1 MGSGREYY
9 LYSHHPRELKE
20 EKKGLNYTIMLKKTN
35 KYQTLLAVC
44 LLTLSACSTNET
56 LTDSPI
62 DQSKTPIELTA
73 GIIGENAATTRGLT
87 RTVTNDNPYGHAAAA
102 FSSGT
107 SLYMVIKSENETST
121 TSTQYTR
128 TIGYAQETA
137 PTPANSTTTGFAS
150 AYQRYWED
158 TQSPARDSKLSIYA
172 ACVPGYYLNGT
183 QTVESPTGTADGTTW
198 TIGTSNTYT
207 NTWGT
212 DLGATTIAWPLRGT
226 AVGSQDATFLA
237 NQDLCFSNNVSFQD
251 PNDTNTDYRLKFNG
265 ATNKFTS
272 GRMVF
277 HHALTQVVFKIIK
290 GEGFGTGTGVFNFT
304 NDNENIVLTGFNTA
318 GKLDISTGD
327 FSNIDNT
334 TPITSLASSTGT
346 GFDYVL
352 TCLMLPGSALTSTAT
367 NEVYF
372 TIDNNKYHIKK
383 SELAA
388 ALSDK
393 TLTNTSLNALDEG
406 STMRPGVKYIFTMTV
421 SKKGIDKLSASVV
434 PWEEVEAEQMP
445 PSNAR
450 ISVSVMTNGTKQTGA
465 TALFDLYR
473 SANVNTSI
481 NDNWVSYEW
490 GTGYTSNK
498 AQLSENTTAGE
509 YTAYGD
515 AIDPSTA
522 WYWPDN
528 KTFYHFRT
536 VMPVN
541 HTVTE
546 NTTTGDYISLTGA
559 ENYTDVCWGAPFSA
573 LDENHPTTPLNGGS
587 TLTYSLE
594 SGFDNTGTTTH
605 QISKAIGPTTSA
617 INMMMFHMMSDV
629 TINLTTTTGSD
640 AVNLNGVT
648 ISLSNIHPTGTV
660 LMGNGLVTATGT
672 PENVSPSLTYN
683 STNKTSKVENYGFV
697 PQTLEDVTEGND
709 VVLTI
714 TTADK
719 NQYIVDMKDV
729 KFSASSISNT
739 LIANPYSETSPGSGN
754 YKIDRWYPNF
764 KYTYTFQLK
773 KTGIETISATINDWE
788 NISAE
793 PQTVQIK

>member
-1 MGSGREYY
+1 
-9 LYSHHPRELKE
+9 
-20 EKKGLNYTIMLKKTN
+20 MLKNTN

-87 RTVTNDNPYGHAAAA
+87 RTVTNDNPYGHAATA

-107 SLYMVIKSENETST
+107 SLYMVIKSENGTSAT
-121 TSTQYTR
+121 LYNR
-128 TIGYAQETA
+128 TIGYAQATE
-137 PTPANSTTTGFAS
+137 TTGFAS
-150 AYQRYWED
+150 SYQRYWED
-158 TQSPARDSKLSIYA
+158 TQSPARSSKLTIYA
-172 ACVPGYYLNGT
+172 ACVPGYYLSGSVYPNITSNG
-183 QTVESPTGTADGTTW
+183 VVDGTTW

-212 DLGATTIAWPLRGT
+212 GLGATTIAWPLRGT

-434 PWEEVEAEQMP
+434 PWEEVEAEQMT

-450 ISVSVMTNGTKQTGA
+450 ISVSVMTNGTKQTGPSA
-465 TALFDLYR
+465 SFDLYR
-473 SANVNTSI
+473 SPYVNLDISDEVDDYT
-481 NDNWVSYEW
+481 W

-498 AQLSENTTAGE
+498 AQLIESTTTAGE
-509 YTAYGD
+509 YTAYTNKTD
-515 AIDPSTA
+515 LTTK

-541 HTVTE
+541 HTV
-546 NTTTGDYISLTGA
+546 NQDASNGDYLSLTGHIYNA
-559 ENYTDVCWGAPFSA
+559 APENSYTDVCWGAPFSA
-573 LDENHPTTPLNGGS
+573 NANNLNTPLNGEKLHYS
-587 TLTYSLE
+587 TTL
-594 SGFDNTGTTTH
+594 GFDNTGTTTH

-617 INMMMFHMMSDV
+617 INMLMFHMMSDV

-640 AVNLNGVT
+640 AVTLDNAKME
-648 ISLSNIHPTGTV
+648 LSNIYSNGKV
-660 LMGNGLVTATGT
+660 LMGNGLVQTTESSATVSNQTDDT
-672 PENVSPSLTYN
+672 PTYCAPN
-683 STNKTSKVENYGFV
+683 WRYGFV
-697 PQTLEDVTEGND
+697 PQSLED

-714 TTADK
+714 TTAD
-719 NQYIVDMKDV
+719 NNRYIVDMKDV
-729 KFSASSISNT
+729 EFSASSFNSN
-739 LIANPYSETSPGSGN
+739 LIANPYEIVESKC
-754 YKIDRWYPNF
+754 KINRWYPNF

>member
-1 MGSGREYY
+1 
-9 LYSHHPRELKE
+9 
-20 EKKGLNYTIMLKKTN
+20 MLKKTN

-87 RTVTNDNPYGHAAAA
+87 RTVTNDSPYGSAATA

-107 SLYMVIKSENETST
+107 SLYMVIKSENGGT
-121 TSTQYTR
+121 TKYTR
-128 TIGYAQETA
+128 TIGYAQATE
-137 PTPANSTTTGFAS
+137 TTGFAS
-150 AYQRYWED
+150 NYQRYWED
-158 TQSPARDSKLSIYA
+158 TQSPARSSMLSIYA
-172 ACVPGYYLNGT
+172 ACVPDYYLPVSVYPNIT
-183 QTVESPTGTADGTTW
+183 PNGTADGTTPW
-198 TIGTSNTYT
+198 SIGGSTEYSNTW
-207 NTWGT
+207 NANLGT
-212 DLGATTIAWPLRGT
+212 ATIDWPLRGT
-226 AVGSQDATFLA
+226 AVGSQDATFIA
-237 NQDLCFSNNVSFQD
+237 NQDLCFSNNVSKQS
-251 PNDTNTDYRLKFNG
+251 NTVDNRLAFDGQN
-265 ATNKFTS
+265 NKFTS

-304 NDNENIVLTGFNTA
+304 NSGENIVLTGFNTN
-318 GKLDISTGD
+318 GTLDISTGE
-327 FSNIDNT
+327 FTSAT
-334 TPITSLASSTGT
+334 TTNPITSLASSTGT
-346 GFDYVL
+346 GFAYVL
-352 TCLMLPGSALTSTAT
+352 TCLMLPGSALTSDNL
-367 NEVYF
+367 NEIYF
-372 TIDNNKYHIKK
+372 TIDDNLYHIKK
-383 SELAA
+383 SDLAT
-388 ALSDK
+388 ALNGKMVGTGSGQV
-393 TLTNTSLNALDEG
+393 SALATG

-434 PWEEVEAEQMP
+434 PWASVEAEQMT

-450 ISVSVMTNGTKQTGA
+450 ISVSVMTNGQKQTGTDA
-465 TALFDLYR
+465 PFDLYR
-473 SANVNTSI
+473 SPYVNSVISDEVNNYT
-481 NDNWVSYEW
+481 W

-498 AQLSENTTAGE
+498 AQLIESTTTAGE
-509 YTAYGD
+509 YTAYTNKTD
-515 AIDPSTA
+515 LTTK

-573 LDENHPTTPLNGGS
+573 NANNLNTPLNGEKLHYS
-587 TLTYSLE
+587 TT

-605 QISKAIGPTTSA
+605 QISRAIGPTTDP
-617 INMMMFHMMSDV
+617 INMMMFHMMSGV

-640 AVNLNGVT
+640 AVNLNGAT

-672 PENVSPSLTYN
+672 PGNVSPSLTYN
-683 STNKTSKVENYGFV
+683 STNNTSKVENYGFV
-697 PQTLEDVTEGND
+697 PQTLEDVTAGND

-714 TTADK
+714 TTADN

-729 KFSASSISNT
+729 EFSASSISNT

-754 YKIDRWYPNF
+754 YKINRWYPNF

-793 PQTVQIK
+793 TQTVQIK

>member
-1 MGSGREYY
+1 
-9 LYSHHPRELKE
+9 
-20 EKKGLNYTIMLKKTN
+20 MLKNTN

-73 GIIGENAATTRGLT
+73 GIIGENAATPRAQT
-87 RTVTNDNPYGHAAAA
+87 RTVITNDNPYGSAATA

-107 SLYMVIKSENETST
+107 SLYMVIKSENGGT
-121 TSTQYTR
+121 TKYTR
-128 TIGYAQETA
+128 TIGYAQATE
-137 PTPANSTTTGFAS
+137 TTGFAS
-150 AYQRYWED
+150 NYQRYWED
-158 TQSPARDSKLSIYA
+158 TQSPARSSMLSIYG

-198 TIGTSNTYT
+198 TIGPSNTYT
-207 NTWGT
+207 NTWDANLGT
-212 DLGATTIAWPLRGT
+212 ATIDWPLRGT
-226 AVGSQDATFLA
+226 AVGSQDATFIA
-237 NQDLCFSNNVSFQD
+237 NQDLCFSNNVSKQS
-251 PNDTNTDYRLKFNG
+251 NTVDNRLAFDGQN
-265 ATNKFTS
+265 NKFTS

-290 GEGFGTGTGVFNFT
+290 GEGFGSAPFAFT
-304 NDNENIVLTGFNTA
+304 NSGENIVLTGFNTA

-334 TPITSLASSTGT
+334 TPITSLASSTKD
-346 GFDYVL
+346 GFAYVL

-434 PWEEVEAEQMP
+434 PWEEVEAEQMT

-515 AIDPSTA
+515 ATDPSTA

-605 QISKAIGPTTSA
+605 QISKAIGPTTA
-617 INMMMFHMMSDV
+617 TINMNTFHMMSDV
-629 TINLTTTTGSD
+629 TFILTTPSSPEAAEYSSRVD
-640 AVNLNGVT
+640 
-648 ISLSNIHPTGTV
+648 LSNAKMELVVHNTGRV
-660 LMGNGLVTATGT
+660 LMGNGLVETTGSTTTITNQINDTPTYTGT
-672 PENVSPSLTYN
+672 PWH
-683 STNKTSKVENYGFV
+683 YGFV
-697 PQTLEDVTEGND
+697 PQSLDPNPSDDADDVI
-709 VVLTI
+709 LII
-714 TTADK
+714 TTSDN
-719 NQYIVDMKDV
+719 NQYKVTLKNV
-729 KFSASSISNT
+729 EFTASSFNNN
-739 LIANPYSETSPGSGN
+739 LIANPYTVVDGKC
-754 YKIDRWYPNF
+754 KINRWYPNF

-773 KTGIETISATINDWE
+773 KTGIETISATINDWV

-793 PQTVQIK
+793 TQTVQIK

>member
-1 MGSGREYY
+1 
-9 LYSHHPRELKE
+9 
-20 EKKGLNYTIMLKKTN
+20 MLKNSK

-87 RTVTNDNPYGHAAAA
+87 RTVTNDSPYGSAAKA
-102 FSSGT
+102 FEGNT
-107 SLYMVIKSENETST
+107 NLYMVLKSEYGGTGASQSPLYSRSMGSVTGSTAAYNEVTFGD
-121 TSTQYTR
+121 
-128 TIGYAQETA
+128 GYK
-137 PTPANSTTTGFAS
+137 
-150 AYQRYWED
+150 RYWED
-158 TQSPARDSKLSIYA
+158 SYSRDSKLSVYS
-172 ACVPGYYLNGT
+172 ACVPGNT
-183 QTVESPTGTADGTTW
+183 STALY
-198 TIGTSNTYT
+198 IAELNTYNQ
-207 NTWGT
+207 NTWS
-212 DLGATTIAWPLRGT
+212 TTVITPTIVWPLE
-226 AVGSQDATFLA
+226 GSSASQNADFLNA
-237 NQDLCFSNNVSFQD
+237 QDLCFSNNVSGDNHIYF
-251 PNDTNTDYRLKFNG
+251 DTSAK
-265 ATNKFTS
+265 KFTPKE
-272 GRMVF
+272 MFF

-290 GEGFGTGTGVFNFT
+290 GEGFGSGENDFKFT
-304 NDNENIVLTGFNTA
+304 TPGQNIVLTGFNTR

-327 FSNIDNT
+327 FSNIEN
-334 TPITSLASSTGT
+334 TPITSLASSTED
-346 GFDYVL
+346 GFAYVL

-434 PWEEVEAEQMP
+434 PWEEVEAEQMT

-450 ISVSVMTNGTKQTGA
+450 ISVSVMTNGTKQTGPSA
-465 TALFDLYR
+465 SFDLYR
-473 SANVNTSI
+473 SPYVNLDISDEVDDYT
-481 NDNWVSYEW
+481 W

-498 AQLSENTTAGE
+498 AQLIESTTTAGE
-509 YTAYGD
+509 YTAYTSKTD
-515 AIDPSTA
+515 LTTK

-541 HTVTE
+541 HTV
-546 NTTTGDYISLTGA
+546 NQDASNGDYLSLTGHIYNA
-559 ENYTDVCWGAPFSA
+559 APENSYTDVCWGAPFSA
-573 LDENHPTTPLNGGS
+573 NANNLNTPLNGEKLHYS
-587 TLTYSLE
+587 TT

-617 INMMMFHMMSDV
+617 INMLMFHMMSDV

-640 AVNLNGVT
+640 AVTLDNAKME
-648 ISLSNIHPTGTV
+648 LSNIYSNGKV
-660 LMGNGLVTATGT
+660 LMGNGLVQTTESSATVSNQTDDT
-672 PENVSPSLTYN
+672 PTYCAPN
-683 STNKTSKVENYGFV
+683 WRYGFV
-697 PQTLEDVTEGND
+697 PQSLED

-714 TTADK
+714 TTAD
-719 NQYIVDMKDV
+719 NNRYIVDMKDV
-729 KFSASSISNT
+729 KFTALSFNNN
-739 LIANPYSETSPGSGN
+739 LIANPYTVEDGKC
-754 YKIDRWYPNF
+754 KINRWYPNF

-773 KTGIETISATINDWE
+773 ETGIETISATINDWE

-793 PQTVQIK
+793 TQTVQIK